1 LENIIEFRD
10 FNLGFKDDNGDVYNL
25 LNNISFE
32 IKEGVALGVVGESG
46 CGKSILSL
54 SILKLL
60 PDAAVIQSGD
70 ITFKGESI
78 LNKSTLELEAIRGR
92 YISMIFQEPMTALN
106 PVYTIG
112 YQVGETLETH
122 FPKISKKE
130 VKQAVIDQLEQVGIP
145 NPGSRY
151 HQYPHQFSGG
161 MRQRAMIAMAMI
173 SNPQLLIADEP
184 TTALDVTIQAQ
195 VLELMKKI
203 KLEGSLLLVT
213 HNLGVVSEL
222 CNEVIVMYAG
232 CIVEKGDIWEV
243 FKNPMHPYTKG
254 LIAAVPGIDTE
265 ENELYT
271 IPGTV
276 PTVDKFDK
284 GCRFS
289 PRCDYKKEKCEKNM
303 PTMKK
308 ISENHYVQ
316 CFLCDTRGNYD
327 D

>member
-1 LENIIEFRD
+1 MDLQNIIEFKD
-10 FNLGFKDDNGDVYNL
+10 FNLGFKDDDGDVYNL
-25 LNNISFE
+25 LHNVSFE

-70 ITFKGESI
+70 IVYKGESI
-78 LNKSTLELEAIRGR
+78 LSKSIGELEDIRGR
-92 YISMIFQEPMTALN
+92 HISMIFQEPMTALN

-112 YQVGETLETH
+112 YQVGETLQTH
-122 FPKISKKE
+122 FPKMSKKD
-130 VKQAVIDQLEQVGIP
+130 VKKAVISQLEQVGIP
-145 NPGSRY
+145 NPEARY
-151 HQYPHQFSGG
+151 SQYPHQFSGG

-203 KLEGSLLLVT
+203 KLQGSLLLVT
-213 HNLGVVSEL
+213 HDLGVVSEL

-243 FKNPMHPYTKG
+243 FKNPKHPYTKG
-254 LIAAVPGIDTE
+254 LIAAVPGVDKE
-265 ENELYT
+265 GEDLYT

-284 GCRFS
+284 GCRFY
-289 PRCDYKKEKCEKNM
+289 PRCEYRKEECENNM

-316 CFLCDTRGNYD
+316 CFLIDSKEEI
-327 D
+327 